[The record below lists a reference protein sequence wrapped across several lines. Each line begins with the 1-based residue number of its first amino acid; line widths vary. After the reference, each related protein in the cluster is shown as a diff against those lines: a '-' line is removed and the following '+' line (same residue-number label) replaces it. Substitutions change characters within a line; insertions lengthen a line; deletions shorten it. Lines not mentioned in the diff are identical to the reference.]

1 MNKFETVPTSG
12 TSIITLTDDDFENE
26 KKSYVTSRSSNDY
39 ESLPPNSSVDYFNDN
54 FFANNNQSFQIL
66 NSS

>member
-39 ESLPPNSSVDYFNDN
+39 ETPNSSVDYFNDN